1 MYTKNISRRD
11 FLKAAGLALGLSSVA
26 CCGLG
31 YAASRSSETP
41 MMEMSGSA
49 KREVETPSFTYG
61 KDSIM
66 NSRILVAYATRTGS
80 SAEVAAKIA
89 ETLAAA
95 GSIVDLR
102 PIQEN
107 PRLEGY
113 SAVVLGS
120 AINGA
125 EWLPEAVQYVREHQA
140 VLRGLPLAL
149 VCVHIM
155 NLGDDDQ
162 SGAKRLAYLNEV
174 RELVQPVDEAYFAGI
189 GMQPDQGSRF
199 ERWLYQAFKIGPEG
213 DCRDWNII
221 RAWAGSLA
229 AKLQ

>member
-1 MYTKNISRRD
+1 MYAKNISRLD
-11 FLKAAGLALGLSSVA
+11 FLKAASLTLGVSSAA

-31 YAASRSSETP
+31 YAARRSSETP

-49 KREVETPSFTYG
+49 KHEVETPSFTYG
-61 KDSIM
+61 KDSRM

-80 SAEVAAKIA
+80 TVEVAEKIA

-95 GSIVDLR
+95 GSSVDVR

-107 PRLEGY
+107 PTLEGY

-125 EWLPEAVQYVREHQA
+125 KWLPEAVQYVREHQA

-149 VCVHIM
+149 FCVHIM

-162 SGAKRLAYLNEV
+162 SRAKRLAYLIGV

-189 GMQPDQGSRF
+189 GMQPDQASRF

-213 DCRDWNII
+213 DCRDWKMI
-221 RAWAGSLA
+221 RSWAGRLA
-229 AKLQ
+229 PELQ